1 MDTFAVADNT
11 AKGGMTKTT
20 PDMRAEER
28 EVLAPRAVR
37 QTIQIPTTDP
47 RKDES
52 TPHISASVSSALPTP
67 LVTPQDGKNL
77 GVPDQVKIVKRLG
90 HCESVSP
97 ADVPG
102 GNYVKGYKNVPSWR
116 EVVDVRKAQ
125 QDGNE
130 GAKKMKTSA
139 PAPTPQVTS
148 GVSALSER
156 DVKHGLHPLQHTW
169 LVTAFRLSVP
179 RQRPC

>member
-37 QTIQIPTTDP
+37 QTIQIATTDP
-47 RKDES
+47 SKHES

-77 GVPDQVKIVKRLG
+77 GLPDQVKIVKRLG
-90 HCESVSP
+90 HGESVSP

-116 EVVDVRKAQ
+116 EVVDIRKAQ
-125 QDGNE
+125 QGGE
-130 GAKKMKTSA
+130 KRAKTMET
-139 PAPTPQVTS
+139 PALAQTPQVTS
-148 GVSALSER
+148 GVAALPVR
-156 DVKHGLHPLQHTW
+156 DVKHALHPLQHTW

-179 RQRPC
+179 R